1 MRHQHV
7 MSLVCIGSTLDLFA
21 MTSCAVLPP
30 AAVVSADRCP
40 AHPGTQFLDPE
51 KLGSRVLNLPGCHQG
66 ASADGT
72 ARGDRTLAGEATAE
86 AHPIA
91 EGSSP

>member
-1 MRHQHV
+1 MKHQHV
-7 MSLVCIGSTLDLFA
+7 MLLVCIGSALVPFG

-30 AAVVSADRCP
+30 ATAVVGADRCP

-51 KLGSRVLNLPGCHQG
+51 KFGSRVLNPPGCHQS

-72 ARGDRTLAGEATAE
+72 ARGDRALTSQSNLLVSG
-86 AHPIA
+86 
-91 EGSSP
+91 